1 MKICIIEHGD
11 TKSYRITANGHTI
24 TCNITELLYQGHFAK
39 KYLNSVDRMWMPIRD
54 WRGTVDAA
62 LAQATKESR

>member
-24 TCNITELLYQGHFAK
+24 TCN
-39 KYLNSVDRMWMPIRD
+39 
-54 WRGTVDAA
+54 RGTVDAA